1 MSQSSNSRERIL
13 KQGFGIILG
22 ITIAVWTLRG
32 FGIFTFIPGG
42 IILLLILLSITT
54 GILSRLQRIWW
65 RF

>member
-1 MSQSSNSRERIL
+1 MSQLSKSRERIL
-13 KQGFGIILG
+13 KQVFGIILG

-32 FGIFTFIPGG
+32 FGILTFIPGG
-42 IILLLILLSITT
+42 IIWFLILLSITT